1 MWLWLQVHS
10 REAITHGVRHPL
22 FVYMLPV
29 AALPASIVLGAHC
42 AFCVQPTPDGTVAAS
57 GGGER
62 ASAAAGGG
70 DGQGGASGQGG
81 GEGQGGG
88 GGRLEMLVV
97 SRALSEEGRHAAA
110 RHVIP
115 EGLLQAI
122 PLALPPGARLT
133 GATSCSFGGGGSGD
147 GGGGGGASERF
158 VFWSVGGLH
167 RLCAWMSPAV
177 VRKRLRLA
185 PALALP
191 LPLAV
196 TLALTLTLALARC
209 ASVCCVPMTASLIT
223 KPERTRRQR
232 C

>member
-1 MWLWLQVHS
+1 M
-10 REAITHGVRHPL
+10 RHPL

-42 AFCVQPTPDGTVAAS
+42 AFCVQPTPEGTVATS

-62 ASAAAGGG
+62 AAAAGGGG

-81 GEGQGGG
+81 GGSQ
-88 GGRLEMLVV
+88 LEMLVV

-147 GGGGGGASERF
+147 GAVSGGGGG
-158 VFWSVGGLH
+158 GGGGGE
-167 RLCAWMSPAV
+167 P
-177 VRKRLRLA
+177 
-185 PALALP
+185 
-191 LPLAV
+191 
-196 TLALTLTLALARC
+196 
-209 ASVCCVPMTASLIT
+209 
-223 KPERTRRQR
+223 RTSTS
-232 C
+232 